1 MRGEGD
7 RKEKQEIEKL
17 KELLETGKIQAQKT
31 PGPRPGSSCDYL
43 KLNSS

>member
-1 MRGEGD
+1 MRGEVSK
-7 RKEKQEIEKL
+7 KELQEVEKL